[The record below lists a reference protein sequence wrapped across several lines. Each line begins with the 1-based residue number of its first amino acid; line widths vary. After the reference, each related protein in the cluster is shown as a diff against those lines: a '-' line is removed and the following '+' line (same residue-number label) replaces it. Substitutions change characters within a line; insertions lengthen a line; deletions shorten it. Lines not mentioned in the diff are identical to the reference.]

1 VNSSWGQK
9 IKMLVLSA
17 LSGVLAGI
25 SATLFLF
32 ALKWATDYREDHMI
46 LIWFLPVA
54 GFFIGWVYYAF
65 GKDVAAGNNLI
76 IDEIHDP
83 KKVIPF
89 RMAPFILMGTVLT
102 HLFGG
107 SAGREG
113 TAVQMGGSLAD
124 QLTHFFKVSKEQRKI
139 LLAAGSGAG
148 FGAAIGA
155 PLAGAIFGMEMNFV
169 GRFKWFAVLESLVAS
184 YVGYATTHVLHA
196 PHTRYLRDL
205 ELPFDLH
212 GFFAVFLGGLAFGLM
227 SLIFVRFSHRIEN
240 VFRQISFPPLKP
252 LVGGMIVVGLFYVEG
267 SYRYDGL
274 GLDIIQGALT
284 NPSSIWDPFYKMFFS
299 ALTVSTGF
307 KGGEFIPMVFMG
319 ATLGSALSVWLQVP
333 VSLMASVG
341 FASVFGAASK
351 TPLACSIMA
360 MEVFGWDLAPFAL
373 LSCFTAYVVSGPSG
387 IYSSQIKFK
396 KLN

>member
-1 VNSSWGQK
+1 
-9 IKMLVLSA
+9 MLVLSA

-148 FGAAIGA
+148 LAQ
-155 PLAGAIFGMEMNFV
+155 PLEPHWPGPF
-169 GRFKWFAVLESLVAS
+169 LEW
-184 YVGYATTHVLHA
+184 
-196 PHTRYLRDL
+196 
-205 ELPFDLH
+205 
-212 GFFAVFLGGLAFGLM
+212 
-227 SLIFVRFSHRIEN
+227 
-240 VFRQISFPPLKP
+240 K
-252 LVGGMIVVGLFYVEG
+252 
-267 SYRYDGL
+267 
-274 GLDIIQGALT
+274 
-284 NPSSIWDPFYKMFFS
+284 
-299 ALTVSTGF
+299 
-307 KGGEFIPMVFMG
+307 
-319 ATLGSALSVWLQVP
+319 
-333 VSLMASVG
+333 
-341 FASVFGAASK
+341 
-351 TPLACSIMA
+351 
-360 MEVFGWDLAPFAL
+360 
-373 LSCFTAYVVSGPSG
+373 
-387 IYSSQIKFK
+387 
-396 KLN
+396 